1 MKIALKVSKTY
12 DFYFSMFVLLES
24 ILHGNQRYKTQSQRH
39 KTLRHKTSKSLK
51 VSKHWDSLDIM
62 QLRIES
68 FVGLD

>member
-1 MKIALKVSKTY
+1 MVTKVIKT
-12 DFYFSMFVLLES
+12 
-24 ILHGNQRYKTQSQRH
+24 ISQRH

-68 FVGLD
+68 FVELDQR